1 MGIYIFTAFNSSL
14 GLNNYTISISGKDKM
29 CLLNGEIAGN
39 LHTSIDFGKDEY
51 VDLET
56 NTITYTQIPIKDIIR
71 NAVHVYG
78 GEDLSKIIIND
89 LDIFGAELLEY
100 RGDESTPL
108 YMLREVT
115 GTSYQMTLNGKQQC
129 YYTDSDAET
138 KLDSIEQYDNLVD
151 IIQTGAPYA
160 QGSVIVLKANDPNAK
175 KYTVAK
181 ITYGQAA
188 GYRQTDLVYAGDLIA
203 AIGET
208 LTSVLDKIVKM
219 LGDFEYFYDVD
230 GRFIFQRKKVYIQQT
245 WNNLVKQNSDI
256 YASSTAYSSAAAY
269 TFQDNKLFSA
279 LSNNPALANV
289 RNDFS
294 IWGTR
299 KSATGTKLPV
309 HLRFAIDDKPI
320 YYKAFDGQ
328 IYITKDSP
336 YQIKNAIIE
345 DWREIIY
352 QMAIDYYQH
361 NEEDDFLASITANNK
376 FIYQGES
383 INLFPSGK
391 TGYEIYYDDIEGFW
405 REIYTYYNRASGYE
419 EIRNKVN
426 ELYKQEKNKYRLLT
440 SDEKTTLNQ
449 IIGYYEVMQ
458 NNLPYSKEYAV
469 AQEEYEKLGGGT
481 VLSRNYYLPKT
492 APANPWE
499 PIVSEHPENLN
510 FWFDFL
516 DLDASPEVEKFS
528 VKNIGDRPK
537 VVNDNTVT
545 AIYYKQVPT
554 VLFITKEEYDQI
566 ASPLEGLQ
574 TGYTYIRINPTL
586 NNFFHISSQGK
597 SAWNLMEELL
607 YQHTYATEVVS
618 ITAVPIYYLQPN
630 TRICLKATDN
640 NVEGEYLV
648 SRITIP
654 LSYNGMMTINATK
667 AADRIY

>member
-14 GLNNYTISISGKDKM
+14 GLNNYTINISGKDKM

-39 LHTSIDFGKDEY
+39 LHASIDFGKDEY

-78 GEDLSKIIIND
+78 EEDLSKIIIND

-108 YMLREVT
+108 YMLREIT
-115 GTSYQMTLNGKQQC
+115 GTSYQMTLNGKQLC
-129 YYTDSDAET
+129 YYANSGIET

-160 QGSVIVLKANDPNAK
+160 QGSVVVLKASDPNAK

-230 GRFIFQRKKVYIQQT
+230 GRFIFQRKKVYTQQT
-245 WNNLVKQNSDI
+245 WNNLVKQNGDI
-256 YASSTAYSSAAAY
+256 YASSAAYSSAAAY

-299 KSATGTKLPV
+299 KSATGTELPV
-309 HLRFAIDDKPI
+309 HLRFAIDDKPV
-320 YYKAFDGQ
+320 YYKAFDEQ

-336 YQIKNAIIE
+336 YQIQGAIIE
-345 DWREIIY
+345 DWRELIY

-361 NEEDDFLASITANNK
+361 NEEDDFLASIINNNK
-376 FIYQGES
+376 FTYLSET

-458 NNLPYSKEYAV
+458 NNLPYSKEYAA
-469 AQEEYEKLGGGT
+469 AQEEYEKLDGGT

-492 APANPWE
+492 APADPWE
-499 PIVSEHPENLN
+499 SIVSEHPENLN

-516 DLDASPEVEKFS
+516 DLDASPEIEKFS
-528 VKNIGDRPK
+528 VRNIGDRPK

-554 VLFITKEEYDQI
+554 VLFVTKEEYDQI

-586 NNFFHISSQGK
+586 NNFFNISSQGK
-597 SAWNLMEELL
+597 SAWDLMEELL

>member
-14 GLNNYTISISGKDKM
+14 GLNAYTINVSGKDKM

-39 LHTSIDFGKDEY
+39 LHASIDFGKEEY
-51 VDLET
+51 VDLEN
-56 NTITYTQIPIKDIIR
+56 NTTTYTQIPIKTIIR
-71 NAVHVYG
+71 KAVHFYG

-108 YMLREVT
+108 YMLRETT
-115 GTSYQMTLNGKQQC
+115 GTSYQMTLNGKQEC
-129 YYTDSDAET
+129 YYADSGKRT
-138 KLDSIEQYDNLVD
+138 TLDSMSEHEYDNLVD
-151 IIQTGAPYA
+151 IIQNGVPYQ
-160 QGSVIVLKANDPNAK
+160 QGSLVKLDPSKNF

-188 GYRQTDLVYAGDLIA
+188 GYRQTDLTYAGDLIA
-203 AIGET
+203 SIGET

-230 GRFIFQRKKVYIQQT
+230 GRFIFQRKKTYVQQS
-245 WNNLVKQNSDI
+245 WNNLVKQNNDV
-256 YASSTAYSSAAAY
+256 YADAAAYSSATAY
-269 TFQDNKLFSA
+269 TFQDNKFFSA
-279 LSNNPALANV
+279 LSNNPTLANV
-289 RNDFS
+289 RNDFV

-299 KSATGTKLPV
+299 KSVNNVEIPI
-309 HLRFAIDDKPI
+309 HLRFAIDDKPV

-328 IYITKDSP
+328 VYITKNSP
-336 YQIKNAIIE
+336 YQITGAIIE

-361 NEEDDFLASITANNK
+361 NEEDDFLASIIDNNK
-376 FIYQGES
+376 FTYQGEV

-405 REIYTYYNRASGYE
+405 REIYTYYNRASGYD
-419 EIRNKVN
+419 EIHDKVDK
-426 ELYKQEKNKYRLLT
+426 LYKQEKNKYRLLT
-440 SDEKTTLNQ
+440 NNEKTTLNK

-458 NNLPYSKEYAV
+458 NNLPYSKEYAA
-469 AQEEYEKLGGGT
+469 AQKEYEKLDGGT

-492 APANPWE
+492 APADPWE

-516 DLDASPEVEKFS
+516 DLDASPDVEKFS
-528 VKNIGDRPK
+528 IKNIGDRPK

-554 VLFITKEEYDQI
+554 VLFVTKEEYDQI

-586 NNFFHISSQGK
+586 NNFFNISSQGK
-597 SAWNLMEELL
+597 SAWDLMEGLL

>member
-14 GLNNYTISISGKDKM
+14 GLNNYTISVSGKDKM

-39 LHTSIDFGKDEY
+39 LHASIDFGKDEH

-56 NTITYTQIPIKDIIR
+56 NTTIYTQIPIKDIIR

-108 YMLREVT
+108 YMLREIT

-129 YYTDSDAET
+129 YYADSGVET

-151 IIQTGAPYA
+151 IIQTDAPYA
-160 QGSVIVLKANDPNAK
+160 QGSVVVLKANDPNTK

-188 GYRQTDLVYAGDLIA
+188 GYRQTDLTYAGDLIA

-230 GRFIFQRKKVYIQQT
+230 GRFIFQRKRTYVQQT
-245 WNNLVKQNSDI
+245 WNNLVKQGGDI
-256 YASSTAYSSAAAY
+256 YASSAAYLSATAY

-279 LSNNPALANV
+279 LSNNPTLANV

-299 KSATGTKLPV
+299 KSATGVELPV
-309 HLRFAIDDKPI
+309 HLRFAIDDKPV

-328 IYITKDSP
+328 VYITKSSP
-336 YQIKNAIIE
+336 YQIVGATIE

-361 NEEDDFLASITANNK
+361 NEEDDFLAFITDNNK
-376 FIYQGES
+376 FTYQGKA

-405 REIYTYYNRASGYE
+405 REIYTYYNRVSGYD
-419 EIRNKVN
+419 EIHNKVN

-440 SDEKTTLNQ
+440 NDEKTILNK

-458 NNLPYSKEYAV
+458 NNLPYSKEYAA
-469 AQEEYEKLGGGT
+469 AQEEYEKLNGGT

-492 APANPWE
+492 APADPWE

-537 VVNDNTVT
+537 VVNDNMVT

-554 VLFITKEEYDQI
+554 VLFVTKEEYDQI

-586 NNFFHISSQGK
+586 NNFFNISSQGK
-597 SAWNLMEELL
+597 SAWDLMEELL

-640 NVEGEYLV
+640 NIEGEYLV

-654 LSYNGMMTINATK
+654 LTYNGMMTINATK